1 MKNLTGQLFALLLP
15 IAILGLVACGG
26 GNEAGVP
33 SGGDQPAPQQ
43 SAVPRAQQPMEQTET
58 EPEKNFCAHLS
69 SDDIHAA
76 FGGTMEL
83 GTPEGTE
90 TGCNVPIHFGVD
102 GNALAY
108 GQISR
113 GNYDAF
119 RGYEDQSN
127 VAFEYLEGLG
137 QEAFILNNAQVC
149 VLMNETDAYLV
160 GAQIMAVAEPLPIS
174 QEQLKAGLIDLTA
187 KLVSQL

>member
-1 MKNLTGQLFALLLP
+1 MESRARILLALLLP
-15 IAILGLVACGG
+15 IAAVVWVACGG
-26 GNEAGVP
+26 GNEAGAP
-33 SGGDQPAPQQ
+33 SEGDQPAPQQ
-43 SAVPRAQQPMEQTET
+43 SAVPRAQQPMEQTQT

-76 FGGTMEL
+76 FGGMMEL

-119 RGYEDQSN
+119 RGYEDQRN

-137 QEAFILNNAQVC
+137 QEAFVLNNAQVC
-149 VLMNETDAYLV
+149 VLMNESDAYLV

-174 QEQLKAGLIDLTA
+174 QEELKVGLIDLTA
-187 KLVSQL
+187 KLVSNL